1 MATKYSFHKVN
12 LNGCRERTYS
22 LYDFSEISGSGNPK
36 REYYTAKCYCSSEYY
51 FQASSARHN
60 CFIYFR
66 KGRGTLI
73 YDGVTYH
80 PKAGDFFL
88 LHEGHD
94 WEFFPDKK
102 DLWET
107 VWLNTYPSAIDAL
120 ISYYHLEDVVAIP
133 PMHWD
138 KYMETIYEIIAHSNE
153 NNFEKREKTSRA
165 LFSMIGDIYRAVVL
179 PKAETKQ
186 EKDAITMK
194 NYIDE
199 HACEPL
205 TVPEISRLV
214 LRSTS
219 SATTI
224 FKSFF
229 GFSLKQYILQAKFKM
244 AERYLLNEHL
254 SVDEIS
260 DALSFCNTQHF
271 SKSFRKNYGCSPSQ
285 FQKKF
290 RKSKK

>member
-1 MATKYSFHKVN
+1 
-12 LNGCRERTYS
+12 
-22 LYDFSEISGSGNPK
+22 
-36 REYYTAKCYCSSEYY
+36 
-51 FQASSARHN
+51 
-60 CFIYFR
+60 
-66 KGRGTLI
+66 
-73 YDGVTYH
+73 
-80 PKAGDFFL
+80 
-88 LHEGHD
+88 
-94 WEFFPDKK
+94 
-102 DLWET
+102 
-107 VWLNTYPSAIDAL
+107 
-120 ISYYHLEDVVAIP
+120 
-133 PMHWD
+133 
-138 KYMETIYEIIAHSNE
+138 
-153 NNFEKREKTSRA
+153 
-165 LFSMIGDIYRAVVL
+165 
-179 PKAETKQ
+179 
-186 EKDAITMK
+186 MK